1 MSAVAVDT
9 GDGVGGI
16 DGVGDWA
23 YVVVVVTEA
32 GSVVT
37 SKGSSLLG

>member
-16 DGVGDWA
+16 DGVGDA
-23 YVVVVVTEA
+23 EYVGAVVRA
-32 GSVVT
+32 ADSVV
-37 SKGSSLLG
+37 SYCSSLLG